1 VPYAALA
8 TRWCRNADWVGP
20 NQHGGH
26 RGGDTAQSAD
36 WLSGML
42 VSPCERLDIG
52 FMVWAVERGWS
63 LGFGA
68 RDCNLVGVGF
78 GCVYSQGVSPP
89 HTFII
94 ITIADSKVS
103 NIFIASEHYTST
115 TPYQPQT
122 ITSTSTSTSNT
133 TTQCLLQPP
142 NTSTFLTWLAAKC
155 SAFLST
161 RSKPRV
167 KSASSLL
174 PKAPQHQDTLA
185 TPRHHRACPASS
197 RRSDEQPTGAIYAT
211 MRL

>member
-94 ITIADSKVS
+94 ITIADSKAS

-122 ITSTSTSTSNT
+122 IHINIHKYIQHYHTMSSPATQYVYIPNLVGRQMLRIPIDEVEAEGQISIEPAPQSTST
-133 TTQCLLQPP
+133 PRY
-142 NTSTFLTWLAAKC
+142 
-155 SAFLST
+155 T
-161 RSKPRV
+161 RD
-167 KSASSLL
+167 SS
-174 PKAPQHQDTLA
+174 PSPSV
-185 TPRHHRACPASS
+185 SS
-197 RRSDEQPTGAIYAT
+197 IEQEE
-211 MRL
+211 